1 MFKKLFTKKQSIKKI
16 SMPEVDIP
24 LRLMFEMAMIDGKLD
39 KAELNLMK
47 ERVREIA
54 PEDRMVSEIIKQMID
69 QSIESVSLY
78 PTIKKINDSYSKEEK
93 KELLA
98 VLWQLVAVDK
108 RIDPYEENLY
118 FKIAG
123 LIHIERTSANQIKQE
138 NL

>member
-1 MFKKLFTKKQSIKKI
+1 
-16 SMPEVDIP
+16 MPEVDIP

-54 PEDRMVSEIIKQMID
+54 PEDRMVSEIIKKMID

-78 PTIKKINDSYSKEEK
+78 PTVKKINDSYSKDEK

-98 VLWQLVAVDK
+98 VLWRLVAVDK

>member
-1 MFKKLFTKKQSIKKI
+1 MVLRDLWVEDRDFKSFYEGIFASLHDTFKI
-16 SMPEVDIP
+16 SMP
-24 LRLMFEMAMIDGKLD
+24 
-39 KAELNLMK
+39 
-47 ERVREIA
+47 
-54 PEDRMVSEIIKQMID
+54 
-69 QSIESVSLY
+69 
-78 PTIKKINDSYSKEEK
+78 TKEEK